1 MRVKAVVGV
10 VVVYTPAED
19 PVAVTFFVRI
29 PVIVVARG
37 IGTRGNVEFELET
50 VFPRRLISHGN
61 TALAEARNFAELQ
74 NRAVGVERV
83 QINAVHGRTDVTHFD
98 GAKVFVAVERD
109 V

>member
-10 VVVYTPAED
+10 VVVHTPAED
-19 PVAVTFFVRI
+19 PVTVTFFVRI
-29 PVIVVARG
+29 PVVVIARG
-37 IGTRGNVEFELET
+37 IGTGGNVEFELEA

-61 TALAEARNFAELQ
+61 TALAEAGNFAELQ

-83 QINAVHGRTDVTHFD
+83 QINAVHGRTDVAHFD
-98 GAKVFVAVERD
+98 GAEVFVAVERD

>member
-1 MRVKAVVGV
+1 M
-10 VVVYTPAED
+10 E
-19 PVAVTFFVRI
+19 
-29 PVIVVARG
+29 
-37 IGTRGNVEFELET
+37 TR
-50 VFPRRLISHGN
+50 R
-61 TALAEARNFAELQ
+61 LAEAGNFAEFQ